1 MIDMMSSAPATRA
14 RKPPAERRA
23 EIVATAAAIALDD
36 GLEGIT
42 LRAVADRLGV
52 RPGLISHY
60 FPVAEDLVIA
70 AFVHAV
76 SDERETLVPEGGE
89 PLERMARLVARVESP
104 EARPISRL
112 WLNARHLSRFSPA
125 LDEALEE
132 QEALDRA
139 RLTELVDAGI
149 ASGVFAPDDAFA
161 ACVRIFVAIDG
172 FGAYA
177 NNTGAFDSDAYWR
190 FVTDATEWALGLEPG
205 RLRAEVAAL
214 GS

>member
-1 MIDMMSSAPATRA
+1 MLSSAPAAHA
-14 RKPPAERRA
+14 RKRPDERRA
-23 EIVATAAAIALDD
+23 EIVAAAAAIALDD

-76 SDERETLVPEGGE
+76 AEERETLVPEGGS
-89 PLERMARLVARVESP
+89 PMERIARMVSRVESDD
-104 EARPISRL
+104 ARAVSRL
-112 WLNARHLSRFSPA
+112 WLNARHLSRFRPA

-132 QEALDRA
+132 QESLDRT
-139 RLTELVDAGI
+139 RLTTLVDDGI
-149 ASGVFAPDDAFA
+149 AAGVFSPDDAFA

-177 NNTGAFDSDAYWR
+177 NNTGAFTADAYWR

-205 RLRAEVAAL
+205 ALRAEIAAL
-214 GS
+214 